1 MAGKPLEATSVTAH
15 TETGPFGERGELAM
29 PLETVGSH
37 AEHNLNILHVHAK
50 LSVENPILEHVT
62 FQAGRALTLT
72 AQLDLGQLCS
82 PILCLYQHKEWWMR
96 PMWVNGLVE
105 VPERTQMLLWKT
117 HGISNGTAVDR
128 WHVLLAVSAG
138 SMRAD
143 IRGAR
148 TDEEHVIV
156 DVSTNQAGLTSL
168 DGPVLMHAYGND
180 PYEIIERCVLTVT
193 RHLPLLP
200 RGMRPFPEALRGFG
214 WCTWDAFGQQVSEED
229 IFAKMDEF
237 RAKHVPVSWVL
248 IDDGW
253 SQTQDNMLTG
263 FGADPERFPQ
273 GLSHTVHVLK
283 QEYGVR
289 YVGVWQAFQGYWG
302 GVDPTAVEFSGR
314 DAMFETLPDGMTVP
328 AYGDG
333 MFWRHW
339 DGMLADAGVDFAKV
353 DSQSTMSVLTRGV
366 ESFAALL
373 DRHRDVDLAAGE
385 SFGWTVINCM
395 GMAPENYWRRP
406 YSPVTRTSD
415 DFFPRIPESLAE
427 HAIEN
432 AYCSLLLG
440 NMYHCDWDMFWT
452 RHPHARTHMLL
463 RWISGGPIYCSD
475 GLDRTNPEMLACLFD
490 ADGDLTHP
498 DGVGVPAE
506 RSVLNDPVHTRIPL
520 AIRNTFRGRDV
531 ELIVGLNAELAQPV
545 SLTAEADGIGVQ
557 LPDGTERI
565 VRAGETFTTELSY
578 GECVLVQ
585 Y

>member
-1 MAGKPLEATSVTAH
+1 MPRQRLEVTSVTAH
-15 TETGPFGERGELAM
+15 TETGPFGERGKLAM
-29 PLETVGSH
+29 PLEMVESH
-37 AEHNLNILHVHAK
+37 TDRNLTAIRVHAK
-50 LSVENPILEHVT
+50 LSVENPILEHAT
-62 FQAGRALTLT
+62 FQSGRALTLT
-72 AQLDLGQLCS
+72 AQLDLNRLCS
-82 PILCLYQHKEWWMR
+82 PMLCLYQHKEWWMR
-96 PMWVNGLVE
+96 PMWVSSLAE
-105 VPERTQMLLWKT
+105 VSERTQMLLWKT
-117 HGISNGTAVDR
+117 HGTSNGTAVER

-143 IRGAR
+143 IRASR
-148 TDEEHVIV
+148 TDEAQVIV
-156 DVSTNQAGLTSL
+156 DVSTNQAGMTSL
-168 DGPVLMHAYGND
+168 DGPVLMHAYGAD
-180 PYEIIERCVLTVT
+180 PYALIEQCVLAAA
-193 RHLPLLP
+193 RRLPLLP
-200 RGMRPFPEALRGFG
+200 RAMRPFPEALRGFG

-273 GLSHTVHVLK
+273 GLSHTIHVLK

-302 GVDPTAVEFSGR
+302 GVDPTGVEFSGR

-475 GLDRTNPEMLACLFD
+475 GLDRTDPKMLAWLFD
-490 ADGDLTHP
+490 ADGNLTHP

-506 RSVLNDPVHTRIPL
+506 RSLLNDPMHTQVPL

-531 ELIVGLNAELAQPV
+531 ELIVGLHADLAQPV
-545 SLTAEADGIGVQ
+545 SLTAAADDIGVQ
-557 LPDGTERI
+557 LPDGTERV